1 MQRHLPSAKRKNKK
15 QKCQPGIV
23 YPVKI
28 SFKCESEI
36 NIFLDKQK
44 QIIHHQETHTKRNAK
59 GSSSHRKK
67 VIPEIQEGMK
77 SSRKNRW

>member
-1 MQRHLPSAKRKNKK
+1 MPKGRKTPN

-28 SFKCESEI
+28 SFKYESEI

-44 QIIHHQETHTKRNAK
+44 QRIHHQEIRIKRNAK
-59 GSSSHRKK
+59 GNSSDWKS
-67 VIPEIQEGMK
+67 ITPDIQEGMQRNRK
-77 SSRKNRW
+77 SRW